1 MSVETGAVAANQDLP
16 SIPEAVVVETRFG
29 VYTFTLEHRVHM
41 PKGPLGFQDYHDF
54 GLANLPNP
62 QLAQFKLLQ
71 SLDAHDLSF
80 IVTTL
85 PDSGGPIDQADLEE
99 MAAAAGV
106 AVEDAVFLLIVTIRP
121 NPEGEGILM
130 SVNLRAPIVFNP
142 ASRLARQCVASNP
155 SYPVQ
160 QPFFGWPQG
169 PQLEPQTESGPKAP
183 KAQA

>member
-1 MSVETGAVAANQDLP
+1 MSVETGAVAANQELP

-29 VYTFTLEHRVHM
+29 VYSFTAEHRVHM

-62 QLAQFKLLQ
+62 QLAQFKMLQ
-71 SLDAHDLSF
+71 SLDAHDLNF
-80 IVTTL
+80 IVTAL
-85 PDSGGPIDQADLEE
+85 PDAGGPIAREDLEE

-106 AVEDAVFLLIVTIRP
+106 PVKDAVFLLIVTIRP

-142 ASRLARQCVASNP
+142 TSRLARQCVTSNP

-160 QPFFGWPQG
+160 QPFFGWPQEAR
-169 PQLEPQTESGPKAP
+169 QEPQGELRPDAP

>member
-1 MSVETGAVAANQDLP
+1 MSVNTGAVAANQDLP
-16 SIPEAVVVETRFG
+16 PLPESVVVETRFG
-29 VYTFTLEHRVHM
+29 LYTFTAEHRVHM
-41 PKGPLGFQDYHDF
+41 PRGPLGFQDYHDF

-62 QLAQFKLLQ
+62 QLEQFKLLQ

-85 PDSGGPIDQADLEE
+85 PDDGGPIAAQDLEE

-106 AVEDAVFLLIVTIRP
+106 AVKDAVFLLIVTIRP

-142 ASRLARQCVASNP
+142 VSRLARQCIASNP
-155 SYPVQ
+155 SYPVR
-160 QPFFGWPQG
+160 QPFFGWPQ
-169 PQLEPQTESGPKAP
+169 
-183 KAQA
+183 QALPETPEMPEISA

>member
-1 MSVETGAVAANQDLP
+1 MSVETGAVVANQDLP

-29 VYTFTLEHRVHM
+29 VYTFTAEHRVHM

-62 QLAQFKLLQ
+62 QLAQFKMLQ

-85 PDSGGPIDQADLEE
+85 PDAGGPITQADLEE

-106 AVEDAVFLLIVTIRP
+106 AIEDAVFLLIVTIRP

-142 ASRLARQCVASNP
+142 VSRLARQCVASSP

-160 QPFFGWPQG
+160 QPFFGWTQE
-169 PQLEPQTESGPKAP
+169 PQLESGGQAP